1 MAHGG
6 ALVEHHNYQEV
17 HYEVDD
23 EVWRVYKKEEVPH
36 KCLEE
41 DHKCGVVEGD
51 QEDHIHQTQEQ
62 VCRREQQQASQMV
75 HGIQQV

>member
-23 EVWRVYKKEEVPH
+23 EVLRVCKKEEVPH

-41 DHKCGVVEGD
+41 DHKCGVVEED
-51 QEDHIHQTQEQ
+51 QEDHIHQIQEQ
-62 VCRREQQQASQMV
+62 VCRREQ
-75 HGIQQV
+75 